1 MFILGEIKDIERVIG
16 KPLELTGSDRYD
28 DKSLDIYRSK
38 TEDKWTVFGHHI
50 GNIFTGTAMEVLLWL
65 QNNNLHIVMSGNKN
79 TIYDFG
85 SPCSEE
91 FIMFLNDLPILFEEM
106 AIIKERSYNLLVK
119 VKDNLMDA
127 IDNAKEY
134 YSEEEMD

>member
-1 MFILGEIKDIERVIG
+1 MFILGEIKDIERVVG
-16 KPLELTGSDRYD
+16 KPDESTESDVYD
-28 DKSLDIYRSK
+28 DTSLDLYRNK
-38 TEDKWTVFGHHI
+38 TKDQWTVFGHHC
-50 GNIFTGTAMEVLLWL
+50 GNLYTGTAMDVLKWL
-65 QNNNLHIVMSGNKN
+65 HDNNLHIVMSGNKN

>member
-1 MFILGEIKDIERVIG
+1 MFILGDLNDIERVIG

-28 DKSLDIYRSK
+28 DKSLDLYRNK
-38 TEDKWTVFGHHI
+38 TEGKWTVFGHHI
-50 GNIFTGTAMEVLLWL
+50 GNIYTGSAMDVLKWL
-65 QNNNLHIVMSGNKN
+65 QDNNLHIVMSGNKD

-85 SPCSEE
+85 SPCPEE

-106 AIIKERSYNLLVK
+106 TIIKERSYDLLVK

-127 IDNAKEY
+127 IDSAKDY